1 MTGCNGAHTISAMDD
16 LLTPQDIERMANDR
30 GITIAEVCRRAGI
43 AHTTF
48 GRWRRGETE
57 PTLDVYRRIRAAV
70 QKDAA

>member
-1 MTGCNGAHTISAMDD
+1 MPAMDD
-16 LLTPQDIERMANDR
+16 LLTPQDIERMAKDR

-57 PTLDVYRRIRAAV
+57 PTLDVYRRIRAVVVPPPAAAS
-70 QKDAA
+70 QDAAA

>member
-1 MTGCNGAHTISAMDD
+1 
-16 LLTPQDIERMANDR
+16 MANDR

-57 PTLDVYRRIRAAV
+57 PTLDVYRRIRAVVVPA
-70 QKDAA
+70 KDAASQDAAA

>member
-1 MTGCNGAHTISAMDD
+1 
-16 LLTPQDIERMANDR
+16 MAKDR

-57 PTLDVYRRIRAAV
+57 PTLDVYRRIRAVVVPSAAS
-70 QKDAA
+70 QDAAA